1 VIAWLQAQPLSTW
14 LIWLAALLGGMLGG
28 AVADLV
34 RQRRENA
41 RITDRLAEA
50 RTVRMELMERLERS
64 AGAQNVLRRERDA
77 MAEAAGAVAKLAQLD
92 ALKERSPGAI
102 NSGARR

>member
-1 VIAWLQAQPLSTW
+1 
-14 LIWLAALLGGMLGG
+14 
-28 AVADLV
+28 
-34 RQRRENA
+34 
-41 RITDRLAEA
+41 
-50 RTVRMELMERLERS
+50 
-64 AGAQNVLRRERDA
+64 VLRRERDA